1 MIVGIPPVQL
11 FLYPKLGSVY
21 PPQYFCFDFRMSKAE
36 LLDQVIHIRAL
47 AMGNMMIS
55 RLLPGDLIGEFRMD
69 VRTVY
74 NATGKP

>member
-1 MIVGIPPVQL
+1 
-11 FLYPKLGSVY
+11 
-21 PPQYFCFDFRMSKAE
+21 MSKAE

-74 NATGKP
+74 NATGE